1 MTGGNTVLAGSIPVR
16 EELSNTEVV
25 GYHRTYSCN
34 YGFQQ
39 EFTSLSAFPNGLD
52 DRFYSG
58 QVVGMLPFYL
68 IQASNENGVVR
79 STTTS
84 VPVPDNFDWEQ
95 AVQSTNNPVYQDFFI
110 HFPEGPDGG
119 TGLDPDDS
127 GSIRNPLVVCRDI
140 NNLCS

>member
-1 MTGGNTVLAGSIPVR
+1 MTGRNTVLAGSISVR

-25 GYHRTYSCN
+25 GYHRAYSCN

-58 QVVGMLPFYL
+58 QIVGMLPFYL
-68 IQASNENGVVR
+68 VQGSNENGVVR

-84 VPVPDNFDWEQ
+84 VPVPDGFDWEQ
-95 AVQSTNNPVYQDFFI
+95 AVQSTNNPGYQDFFI
-110 HFPEGPDGG
+110 HFPTGEGGG
-119 TGLDPDDS
+119 VDVES
-127 GSIRNPLVVCRDI
+127 EARNPTDVCQ
-140 NNLCS
+140 LLHGCP